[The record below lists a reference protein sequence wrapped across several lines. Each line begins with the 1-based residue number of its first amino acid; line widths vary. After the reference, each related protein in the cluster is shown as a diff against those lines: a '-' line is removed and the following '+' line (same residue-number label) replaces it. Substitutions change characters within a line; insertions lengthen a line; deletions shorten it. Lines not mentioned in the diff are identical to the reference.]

1 MREKQREMVA
11 AQIAYSVEKALI
23 AEVELSPKPG
33 LVDAHST
40 GAHHDMDLSLFLRSA
55 KSLTPFFKQMAIVSW
70 NHPIDQELREKI
82 AEIGRQAEKAMLKA
96 TNGVNTHKGAI
107 WVMGLLSSVIS
118 QKISGNESLDYPQL
132 FETVGK
138 LAAFPDSKF
147 QTKQKSHGLVVKK
160 KYGVNGAYE
169 EAVLGYPN
177 LAHALTSYESFS
189 TDSKE
194 QKQLHMLLVL
204 MSTIEDT
211 CVLHRS
217 DETTLFKMQKL
228 AYDASK
234 RLLPNPSFSELL
246 RFCQKKQISP
256 GGSAD
261 LLAAGIFLVE
271 VKSWEK
277 KPRKRS
283 CSRST
288 LVKHISIQFVIKI
301 TPKS

>member
-1 MREKQREMVA
+1 M
-11 AQIAYSVEKALI
+11 S
-23 AEVELSPKPG
+23 
-33 LVDAHST
+33 
-40 GAHHDMDLSLFLRSA
+40 FLR
-55 KSLTPFFKQMAIVSW
+55 
-70 NHPIDQELREKI
+70 
-82 AEIGRQAEKAMLKA
+82 
-96 TNGVNTHKGAI
+96 
-107 WVMGLLSSVIS
+107 
-118 QKISGNESLDYPQL
+118 KISGNESLDYPEL

-147 QTKQKSHGLVVKK
+147 QTKQKVMDLSLRK

-217 DETTLFKMQKL
+217 DETTLFKMQNWL
-228 AYDASK
+228 MMLVNVCY
-234 RLLPNPSFSELL
+234 RILVFLNFFVLPKETNFTWRQCRSA
-246 RFCQKKQISP
+246 
-256 GGSAD
+256 GSWY
-261 LLAAGIFLVE
+261 ILVE

-277 KPRKRS
+277 KAKETIVFS
-283 CSRST
+283 FNISKT
-288 LVKHISIQFVIKI
+288 YKHPVCYKNN
-301 TPKS
+301 PKS

>member
-1 MREKQREMVA
+1 
-11 AQIAYSVEKALI
+11 
-23 AEVELSPKPG
+23 
-33 LVDAHST
+33 
-40 GAHHDMDLSLFLRSA
+40 
-55 KSLTPFFKQMAIVSW
+55 
-70 NHPIDQELREKI
+70 
-82 AEIGRQAEKAMLKA
+82 
-96 TNGVNTHKGAI
+96 
-107 WVMGLLSSVIS
+107 
-118 QKISGNESLDYPQL
+118 
-132 FETVGK
+132 
-138 LAAFPDSKF
+138 
-147 QTKQKSHGLVVKK
+147 
-160 KYGVNGAYE
+160 
-169 EAVLGYPN
+169 
-177 LAHALTSYESFS
+177 
-189 TDSKE
+189 
-194 QKQLHMLLVL
+194 MLLVL

-288 LVKHISIQFVIKI
+288 LVKHTSIQFVIKI

>member
-1 MREKQREMVA
+1 MNIKRIGLCVL
-11 AQIAYSVEKALI
+11 ALI
-23 AEVELSPKPG
+23 VVGISYWLAV
-33 LVDAHST
+33 
-40 GAHHDMDLSLFLRSA
+40 
-55 KSLTPFFKQMAIVSW
+55 
-70 NHPIDQELREKI
+70 
-82 AEIGRQAEKAMLKA
+82 
-96 TNGVNTHKGAI
+96 GVNYDTKTVRIDPEAHTLVNSSDAI
-107 WVMGLLSSVIS
+107 IS
-118 QKISGNESLDYPQL
+118 KRILAMKSIDSQVYFLGYE
-132 FETVGK
+132 G

-147 QTKQKSHGLVVKK
+147 QTKQNSHGLVAKK

-277 KPRKRS
+277 KSQGNDRV
-283 CSRST
+283 
-288 LVKHISIQFVIKI
+288 LVQH
-301 TPKS
+301 

>member
-1 MREKQREMVA
+1 M
-11 AQIAYSVEKALI
+11 
-23 AEVELSPKPG
+23 
-33 LVDAHST
+33 
-40 GAHHDMDLSLFLRSA
+40 
-55 KSLTPFFKQMAIVSW
+55 
-70 NHPIDQELREKI
+70 
-82 AEIGRQAEKAMLKA
+82 
-96 TNGVNTHKGAI
+96 
-107 WVMGLLSSVIS
+107 
-118 QKISGNESLDYPQL
+118 
-132 FETVGK
+132 GK

-147 QTKQKSHGLVVKK
+147 QTKQKSHGLVAKK

-277 KPRKRS
+277 KSQGNDRV
-283 CSRST
+283 
-288 LVKHISIQFVIKI
+288 LVQH
-301 TPKS
+301 